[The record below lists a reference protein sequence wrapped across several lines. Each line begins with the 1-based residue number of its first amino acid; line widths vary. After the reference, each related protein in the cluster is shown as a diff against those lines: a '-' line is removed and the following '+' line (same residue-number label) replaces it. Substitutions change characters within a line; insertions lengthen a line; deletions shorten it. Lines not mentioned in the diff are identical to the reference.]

1 MTKSAQTIPRLAP
14 EDLPPE
20 LASMLRPSVE
30 RLGYLGEFFK
40 CAAHQ
45 PAALISFLT
54 FTEDLNHALPERL
67 IETVAL
73 TVSAEL
79 ANDYERHQHERLCL
93 KLGFGDAW
101 VHAIEMRDPPRA
113 KLVSAAERAVQTLT
127 LAIVRRHGK
136 NVSDELDAVAAL
148 IGPAQGIAVLML
160 IGRFVMHALMVNALD
175 LKPPVPS
182 PL

>member
-1 MTKSAQTIPRLAP
+1 MDSMSTIPRLSQD
-14 EDLPPE
+14 ELPPE
-20 LASMLRPSVE
+20 LAAMLRPRIE

-45 PAALISFLT
+45 PAALMSFMA
-54 FTEDLNHALPERL
+54 FSEDLKHALPDRL

-73 TVSAEL
+73 TVTTEL
-79 ANDYERHQHERLCL
+79 ENAYERHQHERLCL

-101 VHAIEMRDPPRA
+101 IRSLEERDPARV
-113 KLVSAAERAVQTLT
+113 KFLSAAERAAQTLT
-127 LAIVRRHGK
+127 LAVLRRHGK
-136 NVSDELDAVAAL
+136 GAAADLDALVAVVGHAH
-148 IGPAQGIAVLML
+148 AIAILML
-160 IGRFVMHALMVNALD
+160 VGRYVTHSLMVNALD

>member
-1 MTKSAQTIPRLAP
+1 MSTIPRLSQD
-14 EDLPPE
+14 ELPPE
-20 LASMLRPSVE
+20 LAALLRPRIE

-45 PAALISFLT
+45 PAALMSFMA
-54 FTEDLNHALPERL
+54 FSEDLKHALPHRL

-73 TVSAEL
+73 TVTTEL
-79 ANDYERHQHERLCL
+79 ENLYERNQHERLCL

-101 VHAIEMRDPPRA
+101 IRSIEDRDPTRV
-113 KLVSAAERAVQTLT
+113 KFLSAAERAAQTLT
-127 LAIVRRHGK
+127 LAVVRRHGK
-136 NVSDELDAVAAL
+136 DAAGDLDALAAVV
-148 IGPAQGIAVLML
+148 GHAQAIAVLML
-160 IGRFVMHALMVNALD
+160 VGRYVTHSLMVNALD

>member
-1 MTKSAQTIPRLAP
+1 MSEAIPRLSQD
-14 EDLPPE
+14 ELPPE
-20 LASMLRPSVE
+20 LTAILRPGIE

-45 PAALISFLT
+45 PAALMSFMA
-54 FTEDLNHALPERL
+54 FSEDLRHALPDRL

-73 TVSAEL
+73 TVTTEL
-79 ANDYERHQHERLCL
+79 ENAYERHQHERLCL

-101 VHAIEMRDPPRA
+101 VRSIEDRDPPRA
-113 KLVSAAERAVQTLT
+113 KFLSTAERATQALT
-127 LAIVRRHGK
+127 LAVLRRHGK
-136 NVSDELDAVAAL
+136 DATSELHALVNVV
-148 IGPAQGIAVLML
+148 GHAQAIAVLML
-160 IGRFVMHALMVNALD
+160 VGRYVTESLIVNALD

>member
-1 MTKSAQTIPRLAP
+1 MTASIPRLSQ
-14 EDLPPE
+14 EELTPE
-20 LASMLRPSVE
+20 LTAMLRPGIE

-45 PAALISFLT
+45 PAALMSFMA
-54 FTEDLNHALPERL
+54 FSEDLRHALSDRL

-73 TVSAEL
+73 TVTTEL
-79 ANDYERHQHERLCL
+79 ENAYERHQHERLCL

-101 VHAIEMRDPPRA
+101 LRSIEERDPA
-113 KLVSAAERAVQTLT
+113 HVKFLSAAERAAQTLT
-127 LAIVRRHGK
+127 LAVLRRHGK
-136 NVSDELDAVAAL
+136 GTTAELDALVA
-148 IGPAQGIAVLML
+148 IVGHAQAIAILML
-160 IGRFVMHALMVNALD
+160 VGRYVTQSLMVNALD